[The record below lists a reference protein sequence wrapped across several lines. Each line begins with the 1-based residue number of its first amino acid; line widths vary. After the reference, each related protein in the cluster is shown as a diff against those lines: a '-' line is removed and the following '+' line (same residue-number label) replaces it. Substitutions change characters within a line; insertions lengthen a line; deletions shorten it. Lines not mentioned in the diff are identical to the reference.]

1 MTSTKSLSACFCLCV
16 CSIASF
22 LARSVV
28 SAISRGQCELQHCL
42 FKLTSNGLVSLLDC
56 CGSSRQT
63 PRFHYL
69 IASRGGVAGAG
80 GMYGKPVQKGVS
92 STWGC
97 CVMGKRSL
105 CSREHSGAW
114 LGNLTWWCRSWACG
128 FGFGSGVAK
137 KAAEKKTFRFFP
149 ENLCL
154 YLFRD
159 NTACFLFIGSCL
171 LNYSLGFLKAGKEHR
186 ASNWTSLIEQ
196 EQMDKL
202 PRLGSLQ

>member
-1 MTSTKSLSACFCLCV
+1 MSTSNISTPRNWTEKAKPDATTIPFLYLLCYMTSTKSLSACFCLCV

-22 LARSVV
+22 LAWSVV

-63 PRFHYL
+63 PRFHFL

-80 GMYGKPVQKGVS
+80 GMYQKPVQKGVS

-105 CSREHSGAW
+105 CSREHGGAW
-114 LGNLTWWCRSWACG
+114 LGNFTWWCRSWACG
-128 FGFGSGVAK
+128 FGFASDVAK
-137 KAAEKKTFRFFP
+137 KAAEKK
-149 ENLCL
+149 NLQIFSGKPL
-154 YLFRD
+154 
-159 NTACFLFIGSCL
+159 SV
-171 LNYSLGFLKAGKEHR
+171 SL
-186 ASNWTSLIEQ
+186 
-196 EQMDKL
+196 
-202 PRLGSLQ
+202 